1 MSYPNMSYCMCENT
15 LLAMRQIITAM
26 QNEGTEF
33 LQDMSRSERQ
43 SFAELFNACES
54 FLTMSE
60 ELVDSEEEQE
70 ISPWVDE

>member
-1 MSYPNMSYCMCENT
+1 MCENT
-15 LLAMRQIITAM
+15 LLAMRQILTAM
-26 QNEGTEF
+26 QNEGSEF

-43 SFAELFNACES
+43 SFNELFHACES